1 MANLICPLDKVGG
14 WCYNEQKRGARK
26 GGLQNARKVQ
36 THILFDKRRDI
47 CDIFGQQ
54 GLVAHNI
61 RARNGIFGK

>member
-47 CDIFGQQ
+47 CDIFG
-54 GLVAHNI
+54 
-61 RARNGIFGK
+61 